1 MTLAQVET
9 GMPLEH
15 NQADNLLHLQVLP
28 HRQTPA
34 LLQYSLVFPGLGDI
48 FINPPMTRF
57 TQDLP
62 DITRTS
68 C

>member
-1 MTLAQVET
+1 MTLTQVES
-9 GMPLEH
+9 GMPFED

-48 FINPPMTRF
+48 FINPLMTRF